1 MKIKPMNISTAKNDL
16 ALRDLDGTRKYLDEI
31 SYNIRDI
38 FHGNSQDVEA
48 ADYRPVDIAEHLINA
63 MDIFALALEE
73 LTGMEISEA
82 DLPKINSI
90 ISSLRYIVEEARS
103 TTEILRSGV
112 SDEYHSLIVDK
123 KEILKETIDDTER
136 IFFEL
141 RNDEAF
147 MTEANRLLG
156 L

>member
-1 MKIKPMNISTAKNDL
+1 MKIKPVNISTAKNDL

-38 FHGNSQDVEA
+38 FHGNGQDA
-48 ADYRPVDIAEHLINA
+48 SGAYRPVDIAEHLINA
-63 MDIFALALEE
+63 LDIFALVLEE
-73 LTGMEISEA
+73 LTGMEVSES

-90 ISSLRYIVEEARS
+90 ISSLRFIVEEAKS
-103 TTEILRSGV
+103 TSEILKSGI
-112 SDEYHSLIVDK
+112 SDEYHSLIMHK
-123 KEILKETIDDTER
+123 TEILKETIDDTER

-141 RNDEAF
+141 RNDEEF
-147 MTEANRLLG
+147 MSEARRLLG